1 MNRLYTKDNNPL
13 FDKREFIKSK
23 PQAFRNKVDAKDIV
37 STLEEKK
44 VMLTNTE
51 DPLTDLPDKD
61 AALFCDLVYNPR
73 LWGALYGRLSKG
85 GLSINLKEAIAQ
97 LEVDLAKPPYST
109 TLESY
114 FDKSDDYI

>member
-23 PQAFRNKVDAKDIV
+23 PQDIRNKINAKDTV
-37 STLEEKK
+37 SMLKEKK
-44 VMLTNTE
+44 IIIVNTK

-73 LWGALYGRLSKG
+73 LWNTIYN
-85 GLSINLKEAIAQ
+85 SIYRDQQKVNLKDALIW
-97 LEVDLAKPPYST
+97 LE
-109 TLESY
+109 
-114 FDKSDDYI
+114 